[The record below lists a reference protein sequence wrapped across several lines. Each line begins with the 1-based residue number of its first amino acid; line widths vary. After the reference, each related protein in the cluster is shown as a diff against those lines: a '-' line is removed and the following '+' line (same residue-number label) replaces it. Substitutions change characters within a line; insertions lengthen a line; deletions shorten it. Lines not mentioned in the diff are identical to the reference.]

1 MHNYTSD
8 SIRQA
13 IASLAT
19 LLISPLARHRIYELF
34 LYVHQVATI
43 TLVVALWMHIDA
55 KKSGSRAF
63 LVAGLGL
70 YLSTWLFQLG
80 RALYINIGVRKNT
93 KRNDDLS
100 KSGDLNDT
108 NSGNFSRLLRI
119 NYLDKIAF
127 DENFWVLRI
136 RLARN
141 TSIQPGAYVFL
152 TLWTF
157 SHASILQRHPYVV
170 IWREDLTLGQSNIY
184 LLIKSQKGWSKRYFA
199 SLLKR
204 QKREIEAKDAGEN
217 TRGGHIEMG
226 NMKVWLSGP
235 YGRSYESG
243 SCDLSNYD
251 HVLLLAQDLGISSL
265 LPLMKNLVDRWNSSV
280 IRTRRVKLVWDTK
293 GIYLNQVM
301 KWVNDLLAQEIVSEY
316 ERVPSNDKSGST
328 PRHVPFLEICMHV
341 PKIQLPND
349 SKSEKYK
356 TSRLSWS
363 DEPVGVENY
372 IKEEAHGRTKKVA
385 VVGKMFTSTNYHCI
399 C

>member
-1 MHNYTSD
+1 
-8 SIRQA
+8 
-13 IASLAT
+13 
-19 LLISPLARHRIYELF
+19 LARRRIYELF

-43 TLVVALWMHIDA
+43 TLVVALWIHIDA

-80 RALYINIGVRKNT
+80 RALYINIGLRKNT
-93 KRNDDLS
+93 KRNNDLS

-108 NSGNFSRLLRI
+108 HIGNFSSRLRI

-127 DENFWVLRI
+127 DKDFWVIRI

-157 SHASILQRHPYVV
+157 SNASILQRHPYVV
-170 IWREDLTLGQSNIY
+170 IWREDLTLV
-184 LLIKSQKGWSKRYFA
+184 GWSKTYFG

-204 QKREIEAKDAGEN
+204 QKREIEAKGTGEN
-217 TRGGHIEMG
+217 TRRGHIEMG

-251 HVLLLAQDLGISSL
+251 HVLLLAQDMGISSL
-265 LPLMKNLVDRWNSSV
+265 LPLMKNLVDSWNSSV
-280 IRTRRVKLVWDTK
+280 IRTRR
-293 GIYLNQVM
+293 
-301 KWVNDLLAQEIVSEY
+301 
-316 ERVPSNDKSGST
+316 
-328 PRHVPFLEICMHV
+328 H
-341 PKIQLPND
+341 
-349 SKSEKYK
+349 
-356 TSRLSWS
+356 LS
-363 DEPVGVENY
+363 
-372 IKEEAHGRTKKVA
+372 
-385 VVGKMFTSTNYHCI
+385 
-399 C
+399 

>member
-1 MHNYTSD
+1 
-8 SIRQA
+8 
-13 IASLAT
+13 
-19 LLISPLARHRIYELF
+19 
-34 LYVHQVATI
+34 VANI

-80 RALYINIGVRKNT
+80 RALYINIGLRKNT
-93 KRNDDLS
+93 KRNNDLS
-100 KSGDLNDT
+100 ESGDLNDT
-108 NSGNFSRLLRI
+108 HIGNFSSRLRI

-127 DENFWVLRI
+127 DKDFWVIRI

-157 SHASILQRHPYVV
+157 SNASILQRHPYVV
-170 IWREDLTLGQSNIY
+170 IWREDLTLGQSSIY
-184 LLIKSQKGWSKRYFA
+184 LLIKSQKGWSKTYFG

-204 QKREIEAKDAGEN
+204 QKREIEAKGTGEN
-217 TRGGHIEMG
+217 TRRGHIEMG

-293 GIYLNQVM
+293 GIYLNQVV

-316 ERVPSNDKSGST
+316 ERVPSNDKSNST
-328 PRHVPFLEICMHV
+328 PRHVPFLEVYMHV
-341 PKIQLPND
+341 PKIPND
-349 SKSEKYK
+349 SKSEEYK
-356 TSRLSWS
+356 KSRLSWS
-363 DEPVGVENY
+363 DQPIAVENY
-372 IKEEAHGRTKKVA
+372 IREEAKGRPKKVA
-385 VVGKMFTSTNYHCI
+385 VVGKRPTSTGNDCK

>member
-1 MHNYTSD
+1 M
-8 SIRQA
+8 
-13 IASLAT
+13 
-19 LLISPLARHRIYELF
+19 
-34 LYVHQVATI
+34 ATI

-55 KKSGSRAF
+55 KQSGSRAF

-80 RALYINIGVRKNT
+80 RALYINIGVRKNI

-100 KSGDLNDT
+100 KSSDLNNT
-108 NSGNFSRLLRI
+108 NSGNFSSLLRI

-127 DENFWVLRI
+127 DEDFWVLRI

-170 IWREDLTLGQSNIY
+170 IWREDPNVGQSNIY
-184 LLIKSQKGWSKRYFA
+184 LLIKSRKGWSKTYFG

-251 HVLLLAQDLGISSL
+251 HVLLLAQDMGISSL
-265 LPLMKNLVDRWNSSV
+265 LPLMRNLVEKWNSSV

-341 PKIQLPND
+341 PKSQLPND
-349 SKSEKYK
+349 SKSERYK
-356 TSRLSWS
+356 KSRLSWS
-363 DEPVGVENY
+363 DQPVGVGSY
-372 IKEEAHGRTKKVA
+372 IDEEAEGRTKKVA
-385 VVGKMFTSTNYHCI
+385 VVGKIFTSTNNDCI

>member
-1 MHNYTSD
+1 
-8 SIRQA
+8 
-13 IASLAT
+13 
-19 LLISPLARHRIYELF
+19 
-34 LYVHQVATI
+34 VATI
-43 TLVVALWMHIDA
+43 TLVVALWMHVDA

-80 RALYINIGVRKNT
+80 RALYINIGIRENT
-93 KRNDDLS
+93 KRNNDLS
-100 KSGDLNDT
+100 KTGDMNNTYSGSL
-108 NSGNFSRLLRI
+108 FSRVRI

-127 DENFWVLRI
+127 DKNFWILRI

-141 TSIQPGAYVFL
+141 TRIQPGAYVFL

-157 SHASILQRHPYVV
+157 SHASVLQRHPYVV
-170 IWREDLTLGQSNIY
+170 IWREDHNLGQSNIY
-184 LLIKSQKGWSKRYFA
+184 LVIKSQKGWSKTYLG

-204 QKREIEAKDAGEN
+204 QKREIEARDAGEN
-217 TRGGHIEMG
+217 TRGGHIDMG

-235 YGRSYESG
+235 YGRSYETG
-243 SCDLSNYD
+243 SCDLSDYD

-301 KWVNDLLAQEIVSEY
+301 KWVNDLLAQEIISEY
-316 ERVPSNDKSGST
+316 ERVPSNDRSGSA

-349 SKSEKYK
+349 SKSERYK
-356 TSRLSWS
+356 NSRLSWS
-363 DEPVGVENY
+363 GEPIAVENY
-372 IKEEAHGRTKKVA
+372 IQEEAEGRPKKVA
-385 VVGKMFTSTNYHCI
+385 VVGKRPTSTGNDCK

>member
-1 MHNYTSD
+1 MPNHASD
-8 SIRQA
+8 SKRQA

-19 LLISPLARHRIYELF
+19 LLISPLARRRIYELF

-55 KKSGSRAF
+55 KESGSRAF

-70 YLSTWLFQLG
+70 YLFTWLFQLG
-80 RALYINIGVRKNT
+80 RALYINIGIRENT
-93 KRNDDLS
+93 KRNNDLS
-100 KSGDLNDT
+100 KTGEMNNTHSG
-108 NSGNFSRLLRI
+108 SFFSRVRI

-127 DENFWVLRI
+127 DKNFWILRI

-170 IWREDLTLGQSNIY
+170 IWREDLNLGQSNIY
-184 LLIKSQKGWSKRYFA
+184 LVIKSQKGWSKTYFG

-204 QKREIEAKDAGEN
+204 QKREIEARDAGEN

-235 YGRSYESG
+235 YGRSYETG
-243 SCDLSNYD
+243 SCDLSDYD

-265 LPLMKNLVDRWNSSV
+265 LPLMKNLVERWNSSV

-341 PKIQLPND
+341 PKSLFPED
-349 SKSEKYK
+349 GTSDRYK
-356 TSRLSWS
+356 KSRLSWS
-363 DEPVGVENY
+363 DQPIAVENY
-372 IKEEAHGRTKKVA
+372 IREEAKGRPKKVA
-385 VVGKMFTSTNYHCI
+385 VVGKMFTSTNNDCI